1 MSAATAKLHEIERDL
16 ARRFDVSLKLREK
29 PAPELIA
36 SGIPSIDFPRGTL
49 TEIFGLGAS
58 GKTSVLIGAL
68 AQATRHPEFCALVDA
83 SDSFDPAS
91 AERAGVYLP
100 HLLWI
105 RCSGN
110 VEAALKAVDL
120 LAHAGGF
127 GILAFDVAGVP
138 VQEARRISLAS
149 WFRLRHAVRETP
161 TALVVVENEL
171 NAHSCSTLQIEHRPV
186 GSEIRGKLVRQ
197 IATRVTAGPR
207 QKAMFE
213 LRFQRLYHV

>member
-1 MSAATAKLHEIERDL
+1 MPNVPATLQKIERDL
-16 ARRFDVSLKLREK
+16 ASRFESTLKIREK
-29 PAPELIA
+29 PSLQLIP
-36 SGIPSIDFPRGTL
+36 SGIRSISFPRGTL
-49 TEIFGLGAS
+49 TEIFGPSVS
-58 GKTSVLIGAL
+58 GKTSVLIEAL
-68 AQATRHPEFCALVDA
+68 AQATHHPECCALVDA

-110 VEAALKAVDL
+110 VEAALKTADL
-120 LAHAGGF
+120 LAHASGF
-127 GILAFDVAGVP
+127 GIVAIDLAGVP
-138 VQEARRISLAS
+138 TQQARRISLAS

-186 GSEIRGKLVRQ
+186 RFEIRGNLLRG
-197 IATRVTAGPR
+197 ISTRVAVGRR
-207 QKAMFE
+207 QKATSE
-213 LRFQRLYHV
+213 LRFQRFYQL